1 MVSLI
6 QRFRPH
12 RPTHLHGV
20 TFHQCEFIDDRQGV
34 ALHLGHTQTQRTSL
48 KPSRTPEGSR
58 RRPPAASVAV
68 AEGRINR
75 TDQLSIV
82 AWNSWRQNTDD
93 YVLLIREGKFTLTVD
108 QSGARPLKQGSR

>member
-34 ALHLGHTQTQRTSL
+34 ALHLGHTQTQRTSV
-48 KPSRTPEGSR
+48 EIH
-58 RRPPAASVAV
+58 PAHQRAHAVVHPRADVAV

-75 TDQLSIV
+75 TDQALNRGV
-82 AWNSWRQNTDD
+82 E
-93 YVLLIREGKFTLTVD
+93 LLAPEHR
-108 QSGARPLKQGSR
+108 